1 MRAVKTRNNL
11 KFLLDPSESISMITQ
26 TTFRLPKAF
35 LHPRV
40 ADKLLHSTQVNHSA
54 YRDQL
59 FPGAMPP
66 MIYYAGAK
74 KSLIPQ
80 LACLAPDSMQGLG
93 SGFFGT
99 GAFELNIEGRG
110 LLKDKL
116 MVVTEKCPH
125 LALIW
130 EQIQQH
136 RMQEIMDAFHQLVR
150 ETEDALGKR
159 TRKGSF
165 SVTKQEYNY
174 LAHRFNE
181 NILADKARRSSIFP
195 DQEPLK
201 ADPDLIRMQIN
212 LYIINT
218 CIGGVFRKNGKGL
231 FNVQFNAQGR
241 KPGMEIFFPLEM
253 AKVKTVLAKIH
264 FIRGDFS
271 LLLDQDFPTGSFF
284 FFDPPYFGT
293 YDSFTEGRFSE
304 TDFSRFVAAVRTL
317 AQQGHKLLITQSF
330 HPEVKSR
337 IGSIDGFN
345 QAMIFRRDS
354 FGKGGFIPEY
364 VFRNYTTQSPEE
376 QIFMA
381 EVRRVEDKYAE
392 LVRAM
397 EMDQDPVFIAAE
409 LMRLNG
415 QNSLFLEKLNAGQL
429 DPQTS
434 ED

>member
-1 MRAVKTRNNL
+1 M
-11 KFLLDPSESISMITQ
+11 LDLSESISMITQ

-165 SVTKQEYNY
+165 SVTKQEYDY
-174 LAHRFNE
+174 LAHRFNA
-181 NILADKARRSSIFP
+181 NIKADKARRASLFP
-195 DQEPLK
+195 DQEPK
-201 ADPDLIRMQIN
+201 VDLSLLRMHIN
-212 LYIINT
+212 LYLINT
-218 CIGGVFRKNGKGL
+218 CVGGVFRKNGKGL

-241 KPGMEIFFPLEM
+241 KPGMRIFSPLEM
-253 AKVKTVLAKIH
+253 AKVKTVLAKIN

-271 LLLDQDFPTGSFF
+271 LLLDQALPAGSFM

-293 YDSFTEGRFSE
+293 YDGFTDTGFSE
-304 TDFSRFVAAVRTL
+304 DDFSRFVAAVRTFD
-317 AQQGHKLLITQSF
+317 QQGHKIMLTQSF
-330 HPEVKSR
+330 HPDVKESFS
-337 IGSIDGFN
+337 SIKGFN
-345 QAMIFRRDS
+345 MAMLFRRS
-354 FGKGGFIPEY
+354 TFGKGGFIPEY
-364 VFRNYTTQSPEE
+364 IFRNYTTQSSEE

-397 EMDQDPVFIAAE
+397 EMGQDPVFIAAE